1 MIQAARSLLFY
12 LGLVIVTVLWGSFA
26 TITGKF
32 VPKLRRFNY
41 VIVTWTGFVLWWL
54 RFTCGIS
61 HEIEGIENLEQGP
74 GVLLVKHQSTWD
86 ALFSQTL
93 VSPQATV
100 IKRTLLYIP
109 FFGWAFW
116 VTNPIAINRTRRVGS
131 IRRMIRMGK
140 ERFGAG
146 FWITMFPEGTRVEA
160 GQIGR
165 FQSGAAM
172 LAIALGAPVFVVA
185 HNGGHCWQLKRW
197 LKTPGT
203 IQVRISPP
211 LPTKG
216 KTTQQVSAEAEEWM
230 REAMAE
236 IDPERYRD

>member
-1 MIQAARSLLFY
+1 MLLAARSLLFY
-12 LGLVIVTVLWGSFA
+12 FGLVVVTIIWGSWA
-26 TITGKF
+26 TITGNF
-32 VPKLRRFNY
+32 VPHARRFRY

-54 RFTCGIS
+54 RLTCGIK
-61 HEIEGIENLEQGP
+61 HEIEGMENLEEGP

-93 VSPQATV
+93 VSPQSTV

-116 VTNPIAINRTRRVGS
+116 MTNPIAINRTRRVGS

-140 ERFGAG
+140 ERFSAG
-146 FWITMFPEGTRVEA
+146 YWITLFPEGTRVET
-160 GQIGR
+160 GQVGR

-197 LKTPGT
+197 LKQPGT

-211 LPTKG
+211 IPTKG
-216 KTTQQVSAEAEEWM
+216 KSTQQVSAEAERWM

-236 IDPERYRD
+236 IDPESYES